1 MAKICLN
8 EKQYELLKNLMLKE
22 DEGQELTLDDNGE
35 KYLMQLKDALDS
47 FHTALFMGHFD
58 APNNDIAEVPD
69 KSIFRE
75 VWEQYLE
82 PAYKILS
89 KYMYNSNRY
98 QETHI

>member
-22 DEGQELTLDDNGE
+22 DEVQEFQLGEKGE

-47 FHTALFMGHFD
+47 FHTAIFMGHFD
-58 APNNDIAEVPD
+58 AEHDISETPE

-89 KYMYNSNRY
+89 KYMYESNEY
-98 QETHI
+98 KNTHI

>member
-22 DEGQELTLDDNGE
+22 DEGQELTLDNNGE

-58 APNNDIAEVPD
+58 NEHDIGEMPE

-89 KYMYNSNRY
+89 KYMYNSNSY